1 MEDETLTL
9 IKRALDERYDRV
21 YYGTAV
27 DHPKDEPWNYVVF
40 SREMTSFAANLSGTS
55 EVYIVAVVREGYV
68 PTGTLEE
75 VVEAMSAIPG
85 MKPLASADAEYDY
98 DVKPN
103 TRSTVEMMTVRFVK
117 GRKR

>member
-9 IKRALDERYDRV
+9 IKQALDERYDRV
-21 YYGTAV
+21 YYGTAA

-40 SREMTSFAANLSGTS
+40 SRERTSFAANLSGTS

-75 VVEAMSAIPG
+75 VVGAMSAIPG
-85 MKPLASADAEYDY
+85 IKPLASSDAKYDY

>member
-1 MEDETLTL
+1 MDDETLTR

-27 DHPKDEPWNYVVF
+27 DHPKDAPWNYVVF
-40 SREMTSFAANLSGTS
+40 SRERTSFADDRSGTA
-55 EVYIVAVVREGYV
+55 EVYIVDVVSEGYV

-75 VVEAMSAIPG
+75 VVEVVSAIPG
-85 MKPLASADAEYDY
+85 LKPLASADAEYDY

>member
-1 MEDETLTL
+1 MSATTASTTARPSTTRRTSPGTTSSS
-9 IKRALDERYDRV
+9 RAR
-21 YYGTAV
+21 
-27 DHPKDEPWNYVVF
+27 
-40 SREMTSFAANLSGTS
+40 TSFAANLSGTS